1 LVKDFKKY
9 KTEPSGKKKAGF
21 ARGSAYCRRAAV
33 GYLILNFIAACLFLF
48 PADLYA
54 ATALL
59 DEYVQMMQNGKLN
72 KSVRISSISKHSTS
86 PESPSE
92 LSEKISDDEFYEFMD
107 MVSEAENEAF
117 LNEIKNYG
125 AADPV
130 RPQNAEFFKTFGEYY
145 ITNKKPGYL
154 LFSSDDEEYGYDYQ
168 TRGYSTGFSYKPDKS
183 SSIDASYYKNATTE
197 QESDEF
203 SHQKVA
209 LSFSRKF
216 LKNYKL
222 STSFNQL
229 SSDSSG
235 RLNEFGFDFDS
246 QAGSFQWGGG
256 FSKNVYAYD
265 ETSFMTPAYY
275 RKYYFNA
282 GYELASDF
290 YLQLSP
296 SYEDYFEDKNKKS
309 EIVADL
315 LYYPEI
321 FPNMSFD
328 FYYRTM
334 GFKKS
339 GDEDASFVYFTPE
352 NNVGMG
358 ISANYQAKIKKK
370 TVLNFNLSLDNE
382 NYTYNG
388 DNTTYYSVSA
398 LGKIAHSFNGN
409 FRLEARYGFSLS
421 QSDGFPFTQNMKVN
435 TTLKF

>member
-1 LVKDFKKY
+1 LIKFLKKY
-9 KTEPSGKKKAGF
+9 KTDPGGKKKAGC
-21 ARGSAYCRRAAV
+21 AQRYA
-33 GYLILNFIAACLFLF
+33 LILNFAVACLFLF
-48 PADLYA
+48 PAMLSA

-72 KSVRISSISKHSTS
+72 KSVRVSSASTHSTS
-86 PESPSE
+86 PKSPSE

-117 LNEIKNYG
+117 LNEMKNYG
-125 AADPV
+125 DANSAG
-130 RPQNAEFFKTFGEYY
+130 PQKSETFKTFGEYY

-168 TRGYSTGFSYKPDKS
+168 TRGYSTGFSYKPGKS

-197 QESDEF
+197 QETDEF
-203 SHQKVA
+203 SHQKIA
-209 LSFSRKF
+209 LSLSRKF
-216 LKNYKL
+216 FKNYKVAAN
-222 STSFNQL
+222 FNQL

-246 QAGSFQWGGG
+246 QAGIFQWGGG

-265 ETSFMTPAYY
+265 EASFTAPAYY

-282 GYELASDF
+282 GFELASEF

-296 SYEDYFEDKNKKS
+296 SYEDYYEDKNKKS
-309 EIVADL
+309 EIVADI
-315 LYYPEI
+315 LYYPEF

-334 GFKKS
+334 GFTKS
-339 GDEDASFVYFTPE
+339 GDEDKSFVYFTPE
-352 NNVGMG
+352 NNAGMG
-358 ISANYQAKIKKK
+358 ISANYQARIKKM
-370 TVLNFNLSLDNE
+370 TVFNLNLSLDNE
-382 NYTYNG
+382 KYTYN
-388 DNTTYYSVSA
+388 DDTTKYYSVSA
-398 LGKIAHSFNGN
+398 VSKIAHSFNGN
-409 FRLEARYGFSLS
+409 LRMEARYGFSIS